1 MASRSQQRR
10 AEQDRQRRKEIL
22 NNPIGPKGTN
32 DPVVEAL
39 IADDFVSKKDSETL
53 DIALQLQQLIGGV
66 NSLVAGQ
73 QSDREN
79 FGRAIEA
86 LRARIEAAE
95 ETQRKFE
102 ENREKW
108 YEEVM
113 ARAPITN
120 DPLKKEKLQMKGAE
134 LIQKA
139 YADARAQSAVA
150 KVEFERQLKSGPR
163 EVIMSPGVVEMIQVN
178 DQPQMKVFA
187 EVISLKGHKWILQP
201 GVPTEV
207 PKIVAERYRQMQQG
221 KEEAQRRSDAMMIT
235 ENQGAP
241 EQHEAQRRMEAINK
255 EFGTNSANLA
265 IGG

>member
-22 NNPIGPKGTN
+22 NSPIGPKGTN

-39 IADDFVSKKDSETL
+39 IADDFKDKKDSETL
-53 DIALQLQQLIGGV
+53 DIALQLQQLLGGV

-73 QSDREN
+73 QADREN
-79 FGRAIEA
+79 FSRAIEA

-95 ETQRKFE
+95 ETQRRFE
-102 ENREKW
+102 ENRDKW

-139 YADARAQSAVA
+139 YADARAQSAA
-150 KVEFERQLKSGPR
+150 EKVRFEQMISTGPK
-163 EVIMSPGVVEMIQVN
+163 EVIISPGVLEMIQVN

-207 PKIVAERYRQMQQG
+207 PKIVAEHWRQRQRG
-221 KEEAQRRSDAMMIT
+221 NEEAQRRADAMMIT
-235 ENQGAP
+235 DSQGAP

-255 EFGTNSANLA
+255 EFGTNSDALPMY
-265 IGG
+265 